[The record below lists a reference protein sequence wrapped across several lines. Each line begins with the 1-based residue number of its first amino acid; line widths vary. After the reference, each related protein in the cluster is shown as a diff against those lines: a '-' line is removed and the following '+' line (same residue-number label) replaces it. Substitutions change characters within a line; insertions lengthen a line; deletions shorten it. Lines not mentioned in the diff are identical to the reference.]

1 MYYIYDTAT
10 SRILGRGYGDNWK
23 TEAAAKAA
31 MTRMRKKGEDV
42 SGLAIADSLTYHA
55 NIEKQVTRRNMMT
68 GKTFSES
75 VNTPNYCSPASEA
88 YWSM

>member
-1 MYYIYDTAT
+1 MWYIYDVAT

-55 NIEKQVTRRNMMT
+55 NIENQGTRRNMMT